1 MISRGTERQ
10 CDDFSPVVEGALVAP
25 GPSALNKVFRCHYDQ
40 LLRFGQIRIGKTAD
54 AEDLVQDAFLIVARA
69 YPHKEA
75 RDLKPLLFTVLR
87 NLTLDYLKSGYAK
100 HRRSSAEID
109 GLSELIA
116 CPRTVTPETQVID
129 TETLAI
135 AEATIAKLKSRQRQA
150 LRLSRFERLTHD
162 EIARRLSVSPRTVRT
177 DIANALAEIAKALV
191 RADGETSASLSEGHS
206 LKAGEGA

>member
-1 MISRGTERQ
+1 MISRGTERR
-10 CDDFSPVVEGALVAP
+10 CEDLSPMVEGALVTR
-25 GPSALNKVFRCHYDQ
+25 GPSVLNEVFRCHYEQ
-40 LLRFGQIRIGKTAD
+40 LLRFSQIRIGKTAD

-69 YPHKEA
+69 YPDKEA

-109 GLSELIA
+109 GMSELFA

-150 LRLSRFERLTHD
+150 LLLSRFERLTHD

-177 DIANALAEIAKALV
+177 DIANALAEISKALV
-191 RADGETSASLSEGHS
+191 KADRGSSD
-206 LKAGEGA
+206 